1 MTIKNATYKGIILF
15 LTELKK
21 HLEANTVGKFW
32 RELGGRTAWAIH
44 YTYKDIKHDT
54 LYELIEWI
62 KLNHAD
68 ITPDEW
74 RFLLNDLSARFW
86 VLESKSFF
94 MLETI
99 ELDDEQDESDA
110 EDEPIE
116 FSPVA
121 PAEDSLK
128 EIPAAKSLGERQAEL
143 KALSVPELRKIL
155 KGRNVSYPP
164 AGKVAKLVELVM
176 ESDTKE

>member
-1 MTIKNATYKGIILF
+1 MNIKNSTYRGIILF

-21 HLEANTVGKFW
+21 HLEANTAGKFW
-32 RELGGRTAWAIH
+32 RELGGRTAWQIH
-44 YTYKDIKHDT
+44 YTCKDIKHDT

-99 ELDDEQDESDA
+99 ELDNEQEESDE
-110 EDEPIE
+110 EDEPVE

-128 EIPAAKSLGERQAEL
+128 ETLPVKSLGERQAEL
-143 KALSVPELRKIL
+143 KALSVPELREIL
-155 KGRNVSYPP
+155 KGRNVPYPP
-164 AGKVAKLVELVM
+164 AAKVAKLVELVM
-176 ESDTKE
+176 ESDPS

>member
-21 HLEANTVGKFW
+21 HLEANTAGKFW
-32 RELGGRTAWAIH
+32 RELGGRTAWQIH

-54 LYELIEWI
+54 LYELVEWI

-74 RFLLNDLSARFW
+74 RFLLNDISARFW

-99 ELDDEQDESDA
+99 EPEIVEEDTDEES
-110 EDEPIE
+110 EPVE

-121 PAEDSLK
+121 PAE
-128 EIPAAKSLGERQAEL
+128 IPAEKSLGERQAEL
-143 KALSVPELRKIL
+143 KALSVPELREIL
-155 KGRNVSYPP
+155 KGRNVPYPP

-176 ESDTKE
+176 ESDPV

>member
-1 MTIKNATYKGIILF
+1 MTITNSVYKGIILF

-21 HLEANTVGKFW
+21 HLEANTAGKFW
-32 RELGGRTAWAIH
+32 RELGGRTAWQIH

-54 LYELIEWI
+54 LYELVEWI

-74 RFLLNDLSARFW
+74 RFLLNDISARFW

-99 ELDDEQDESDA
+99 ELDNEQDTDNA
-110 EDEPIE
+110 EDEPVE

-121 PAEDSLK
+121 PAE
-128 EIPAAKSLGERQAEL
+128 IPAETLPVKSLGERQAEL
-143 KALSVPELRKIL
+143 KALSIPELREIL
-155 KGRNVSYPP
+155 KGRNVPYPP
-164 AGKVAKLVELVM
+164 AAKVAKLVELVM
-176 ESDTKE
+176 ESDPV

>member
-1 MTIKNATYKGIILF
+1 MNIKNSTYRGIILF

-21 HLEANTVGKFW
+21 HLEANTAGKFW

-68 ITPDEW
+68 ITPEEW
-74 RFLLNDLSARFW
+74 RFLLNDISARFW

-99 ELDDEQDESDA
+99 ELDNEQ
-110 EDEPIE
+110 EDTDSEDDPVE

-121 PAEDSLK
+121 PAEIPADSL
-128 EIPAAKSLGERQAEL
+128 PVKSLGERQAEL
-143 KALSVPELRKIL
+143 KALSVPELREIL

-176 ESDTKE
+176 ESDPV

>member
-1 MTIKNATYKGIILF
+1 MNITNSVYKGIILF

-21 HLEANTVGKFW
+21 HLEANTAGKFW
-32 RELGGRTAWAIH
+32 RELGGRTAWQIH

-74 RFLLNDLSARFW
+74 RFLLNDISARFW

-99 ELDDEQDESDA
+99 ELDNEQDADDA
-110 EDEPIE
+110 EDEPVE

-121 PAEDSLK
+121 PAE
-128 EIPAAKSLGERQAEL
+128 IPAKSLGERQAEL
-143 KALSVPELRKIL
+143 KALSVPELREIL
-155 KGRNVSYPP
+155 KGRNVPYPP
-164 AGKVAKLVELVM
+164 AAKVAKLVELVM
-176 ESDTKE
+176 ESDPKE

>member
-1 MTIKNATYKGIILF
+1 MTITNSVYKGIILF

-21 HLEANTVGKFW
+21 HLEANTAGKFW
-32 RELGGRTAWAIH
+32 RELGGRTAWQIH
-44 YTYKDIKHDT
+44 YTYKDIKHAT
-54 LYELIEWI
+54 LYELVEWI

-74 RFLLNDLSARFW
+74 RFLLNDISARFW

-99 ELDDEQDESDA
+99 ELDNEQEDTDS
-110 EDEPIE
+110 EDEPVE

-121 PAEDSLK
+121 PAEIPADSLQV
-128 EIPAAKSLGERQAEL
+128 KSLGERQAEL
-143 KALSVPELRKIL
+143 KALSIPELREIL
-155 KGRNVSYPP
+155 KGRNVPYPP

-176 ESDTKE
+176 ESDPV

>member
-1 MTIKNATYKGIILF
+1 MTITNSVYKGIILF

-21 HLEANTVGKFW
+21 HLEANTAGKFW
-32 RELGGRTAWAIH
+32 RELGGRTAWQIH

-74 RFLLNDLSARFW
+74 RFLLNDISARFW

-99 ELDDEQDESDA
+99 ELDNEQEDTDS
-110 EDEPIE
+110 EDEPVE

-121 PAEDSLK
+121 PAEIPADSLQV
-128 EIPAAKSLGERQAEL
+128 KSLGERQAEL
-143 KALSVPELRKIL
+143 KALSIPELREIL
-155 KGRNVSYPP
+155 KGRNVPYPP
-164 AGKVAKLVELVM
+164 AAKVAKLVELVM
-176 ESDTKE
+176 ESDPV

>member
-1 MTIKNATYKGIILF
+1 MTITNSVYKGIILF

-21 HLEANTVGKFW
+21 HLEANTAGKFW
-32 RELGGRTAWAIH
+32 RELGGRTAWQIH

-74 RFLLNDLSARFW
+74 RFLLNDISARFW

-99 ELDDEQDESDA
+99 ELDNEQDADDA
-110 EDEPIE
+110 EDEPVE

-128 EIPAAKSLGERQAEL
+128 ETLPVKSLGERQAEL
-143 KALSVPELRKIL
+143 KALSIPELREIL
-155 KGRNVSYPP
+155 KGRNVPYPP

-176 ESDTKE
+176 ESDPT

>member
-1 MTIKNATYKGIILF
+1 MNITNSVYKGIILF

-21 HLEANTVGKFW
+21 HLEANTAGKFW
-32 RELGGRTAWAIH
+32 RELGGRTAWQIH
-44 YTYKDIKHDT
+44 YTYKDIKHET

-68 ITPDEW
+68 ITPEEW
-74 RFLLNDLSARFW
+74 RFLLNDISARFW

-99 ELDDEQDESDA
+99 ELDNEQDESE
-110 EDEPIE
+110 EDEPVE

-121 PAEDSLK
+121 PV
-128 EIPAAKSLGERQAEL
+128 EIPADSLPVKSLGERQAEL
-143 KALSVPELRKIL
+143 KALSIPELREIL
-155 KGRNVSYPP
+155 KGRNVPYPP

-176 ESDTKE
+176 ESDPS